1 MPVVAAHELAKAYG
15 THEVLRSASLTVRS
29 GERVG
34 VVGSN
39 GSGKSTFARLL
50 GGLDAPDRG
59 TVTTRRG
66 ASVLYLEQVPRFD
79 PADTAADVVSSGLV
93 EWNRAVVRHH
103 EANAALVSRSGDP
116 ELLLEAQA
124 RAAEDVERLGGWE
137 QGHKVAA
144 MLGQL
149 GIDRPDATIE
159 TLSGGEQRRVAL
171 ARILLARPELAI
183 LDEPTNHLDAETVQW
198 LEQYLIDEFMG
209 AVLLITHDRYLLDRV
224 AQRTVEISNG
234 ELYVYE
240 GGYELYLEH
249 KEQRL
254 ALAERTE
261 QNRQNFLRRELEWL
275 RRQPKARTGKQK
287 ARIDRAEAAL
297 AMKTPRSEP
306 VPSFGVD
313 VAASGQVLLE
323 LRRLSGGVQ
332 GQRLFENLD
341 LFVRKG
347 ERIGIVGRNGTGKT
361 TLLRTVLGE
370 LEPWAGSVQLGRRT
384 RIGYFDQQRGG
395 LDDQKSVFDN
405 AIGDLG
411 HIELGGETV
420 EPRAY
425 LGRFGFDGYRQR
437 QPLGSMSGGERARV
451 LLARL
456 LSQSTNLIVMDE
468 PTNDLDVATLGSLE
482 SLLVDFGVT
491 ALVVTH
497 DRWFLDRVATSILA
511 FEGEGRVVQYPGN
524 YETCRRLRAEAAR
537 TEKRAEPTT
546 KPRARNPGAAPSQRR
561 KSLGHD
567 AERELEGLPDAID
580 QAEARVA
587 ELNERLADPRTY
599 TDGTTDVARLAADL
613 EAAKV
618 EVSALLERWEELE
631 LEKQALSDPENAR

>member
-1 MPVVAAHELAKAYG
+1 MPVVTAHELAKTYG
-15 THEVLRSASLTVRS
+15 TREVLRSASLTVRG

-34 VVGSN
+34 VVGTN
-39 GSGKSTFARLL
+39 GSGKSTLARLL
-50 GGLDAPDRG
+50 AGLDAPDRG
-59 TVTTRRG
+59 TVTTRKG
-66 ASVLYLEQVPRFD
+66 ASVLYLDQVPRFD
-79 PADTAADVVSSGLV
+79 PGDTAAQAVSSGLV

-103 EANAALVSRSGDP
+103 EASAALAAHGGDP
-116 ELLLEAQA
+116 ELLLQSQA

-144 MLGQL
+144 MLGEL
-149 GIDRPDATIE
+149 GIDRPGATIA

-198 LEQYLIDEFMG
+198 LEQHLIDEFPG

-224 AQRTVEISNG
+224 ADRTVELSDG
-234 ELYVYE
+234 ELYVYD
-240 GGYELYLEH
+240 GGYELYLEQ
-249 KEQRL
+249 KAQRL

-261 QNRQNFLRRELEWL
+261 QNRQNLLRRELEWL

-287 ARIDRAEAAL
+287 ARIDRAEVAL
-297 AMKTPRSEP
+297 AAKAPRAEHA
-306 VPSFGVD
+306 PSFGVD

-323 LRRLSGGVQ
+323 LRGLSGGIEDQ
-332 GQRLFENLD
+332 QLFAGLD

-347 ERIGIVGRNGTGKT
+347 ERVGIVGRNGTGKT
-361 TLLRTVLGE
+361 TLLRTVMGE
-370 LEPWAGSVQLGRRT
+370 LEPWAGSVHLGRRT
-384 RIGYFDQQRGG
+384 RIGYFDQERSG
-395 LDDQKSVFDN
+395 LDDEKSVFEN

-411 HIELGGETV
+411 RIELGGEAV

-482 SLLVDFGVT
+482 SLLVDFGVA

-511 FEGEGRVVQYPGN
+511 FEGGGRVVQYPGN
-524 YETCRRLRAEAAR
+524 YETCQRLRAEAAR
-537 TEKRAEPTT
+537 REKLAAPAT
-546 KPRARNPGAAPSQRR
+546 KPQVRNARAAPPRKR

-580 QAEARVA
+580 RAEARVTR
-587 ELNERLADPRTY
+587 LNERLADPRTY
-599 TDGTTDVARLAADL
+599 TDGTTDVAELAADL
-613 EAAKV
+613 EAAKL
-618 EVSALLERWEELE
+618 ETSELLERWEELE
-631 LEKQALSDPENAR
+631 LLKQALSDPENV

>member
-15 THEVLRSASLTVRS
+15 VREVLRAASLTVRS

-39 GSGKSTFARLL
+39 GSGKSTLARLL
-50 GGLDAPDRG
+50 AGLDAPDRG

-79 PADTAADVVSSGLV
+79 PAATAAEVVSSGLV
-93 EWNRAVVRHH
+93 EWNRAVARHL
-103 EANAALVSRSGDP
+103 EASTALAAHGGDP
-116 ELLLEAQA
+116 QVLLEEQT

-144 MLGQL
+144 MLGAL
-149 GIDRPDATIE
+149 GIERPDAAIA
-159 TLSGGEQRRVAL
+159 TLSGGEQRRVAV
-171 ARILLARPELAI
+171 ARILLARPALAI

-198 LEQYLIDEFMG
+198 LEQYLLDEFVG

-224 AQRTVEISNG
+224 AQRTVEISDG

-240 GGYELYLEH
+240 GGYELYLEQ
-249 KEQRL
+249 KAERL

-297 AMKTPRSEP
+297 ALKAPKAEQAA
-306 VPSFGVD
+306 SFGVD

-323 LRRLSGGVQ
+323 LRGLGGGVE
-332 GQRLFENLD
+332 GRRLFEGLD
-341 LFVRKG
+341 LFLRKG
-347 ERIGIVGRNGTGKT
+347 ERVGVVGRNGTGKT
-361 TLLRTVLGE
+361 TLLRTVVRE
-370 LEPWAGSVQLGRRT
+370 LEPWAGSVELGRRT
-384 RIGYFDQQRGG
+384 RIGYFDQERSG
-395 LDDQKSVFDN
+395 LDDDKSVFEN

-411 HIELGGETV
+411 SIELGGQLV

-425 LGRFGFDGYRQR
+425 LGRFGFDGYKQR
-437 QPLGSMSGGERARV
+437 QPLASMSGGERARV

-468 PTNDLDVATLGSLE
+468 PTNDLDVATLGALE
-482 SLLVDFGVT
+482 SLLVDFGVA

-524 YETCRRLRAEAAR
+524 YETFRRLRAEAAR
-537 TEKRAEPTT
+537 GEKRVEPSARS
-546 KPRARNPGAAPSQRR
+546 RARHAASVPSPKR
-561 KSLGHD
+561 KTLGYD

-599 TDGTTDVARLAADL
+599 TDTAADVPQLAADL
-613 EAAKV
+613 EAAKRKV
-618 EVSALLERWEELE
+618 DQLLGRWEELE
-631 LEKQALSDPENAR
+631 LLKQALADPEHA

>member
-15 THEVLRSASLTVRS
+15 TREVLRSASLTVRS

-50 GGLDAPDRG
+50 AGLDTPDRG
-59 TVTTRRG
+59 TVTRRRG

-79 PADTAADVVSSGLV
+79 PADTAAGVVSSGLV
-93 EWNRAVVRHH
+93 ECSRAVARHR
-103 EANAALVSRSGDP
+103 EASAALAAHSGDA

-124 RAAEDVERLGGWE
+124 RAAEDVERLGGWD

-144 MLGQL
+144 MLGEL

-198 LEQYLIDEFMG
+198 LEQYLMDEFAG

-224 AQRTVEISNG
+224 AHRTVEIADG
-234 ELYVYE
+234 ELYVYD
-240 GGYELYLEH
+240 GGYELYLEQ
-249 KEQRL
+249 KAQRL

-261 QNRQNFLRRELEWL
+261 QNRQNYLRRELEWL

-287 ARIDRAEAAL
+287 ARIDRAEAVL
-297 AMKTPRSEP
+297 AMKAPKVEQT
-306 VPSFGVD
+306 PSFGVD
-313 VAASGQVLLE
+313 VATSGQVLLE
-323 LRRLSGGVQ
+323 LRGLCGGVE
-332 GQRLFENLD
+332 GLRLFEGVD

-361 TLLRTVLGE
+361 TLLRTVVGE
-370 LEPWAGSVQLGRRT
+370 LEPWAGGVYLGRRT
-384 RIGYFDQQRGG
+384 RIGYFDQQRSG

-411 HIELGGETV
+411 RIDLAGEPV

-425 LGRFGFDGYRQR
+425 LGRFGFDGHKQR

-468 PTNDLDVATLGSLE
+468 PTNDLDVATLGALE
-482 SLLVDFGVT
+482 SLLVDFGVA

-537 TEKRAEPTT
+537 HEKRAEPAT
-546 KPRARNPGAAPSQRR
+546 KPRARSPGATPSQKR
-561 KSLGHD
+561 KSLGYD
-567 AERELEGLPDAID
+567 AERELQGLPDAID
-580 QAEARVA
+580 QAEACVT

-599 TDGTTDVARLAADL
+599 TDGTTDVAQLAADL
-613 EAAKV
+613 EAAKL
-618 EVSALLERWEELE
+618 EVSELLERWEQLE
-631 LEKQALSDPENAR
+631 LEKQALTEAEDG